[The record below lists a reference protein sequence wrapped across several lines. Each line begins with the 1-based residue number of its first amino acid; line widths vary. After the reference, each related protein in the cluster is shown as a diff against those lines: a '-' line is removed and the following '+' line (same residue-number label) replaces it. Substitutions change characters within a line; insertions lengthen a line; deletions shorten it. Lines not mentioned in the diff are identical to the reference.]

1 MTRQTPTQRVA
12 DLIDRRAQRLWRYG
26 QPWMNDTEADLAWA
40 AIDESERTRYRIEA
54 SRLPGGGDR

>member
-1 MTRQTPTQRVA
+1 MTPEITRA
-12 DLIDRRAQRLWRYG
+12 DVIERRAQWLWRYG

-54 SRLPGGGDR
+54 ARLPGGGER